1 MRKTA
6 LTLGGFLIATGAALA
21 VSAPAQAAALSC
33 GCGPVSPAYGPA
45 GYGPAGYGPAGY
57 GPAGY
62 GRPLQGNVSN
72 HGVQQA
78 YVEQHGLINIS
89 LIDQTLNQ
97 SGGSNLLRRAP
108 GSIYN

>member
-33 GCGPVSPAYGPA
+33 GCGPVSPAYGSA
-45 GYGPAGYGPAGY
+45 YGPAYGSAYGPSGY
-57 GPAGY
+57 A
-62 GRPLQGNVSN
+62 RPQQGGNTYAA
-72 HGVQQA
+72 VQRA

-89 LIDQTLNQ
+89 LIDQNQ
-97 SGGSNLLRRAP
+97 NAFGGQRRAA
-108 GSIYN
+108 GSIFN